1 MFKISIEN
9 YLNEF
14 SSFSREEIFE
24 QRKKKFLDIGKQ
36 KSFTE
41 FLKTE
46 GNIANKKN
54 IKPKHI
60 IFVLGLIVV
69 LALLIKFL

>member
-1 MFKISIEN
+1 MNFHLIPRKK
-9 YLNEF
+9 F
-14 SSFSREEIFE
+14 FE

-41 FLKTE
+41 FLKVE

-54 IKPKHI
+54 IKAKHI

-69 LALLIKFL
+69 LALLIEFL